1 MKIRFIKDF
10 NGIAKGTVLEIADH
24 YGKSLI
30 SKKIAVDFAKNKA
43 EKTENPT
50 GNDSETAEKSD
61 IKD

>member
-1 MKIRFIKDF
+1 MKIRFIKEF
-10 NGIAKGTVLEIADH
+10 NGISKGAVLEIADH

-43 EKTENPT
+43 EKT

>member
-1 MKIRFIKDF
+1 MKIRFVKEF

-43 EKTENPT
+43 EKTET
-50 GNDSETAEKSD
+50 DSETTTKTD
-61 IKD
+61 VND